1 MSCHRNGDR
10 FVADLKVTEV
20 QFHQFLFVSNLCGR
34 QIIWLLIDPH
44 FTETKVKVEYD
55 ERVNATE
62 NSDGVPHAKLMIN
75 KLKIKTDRGDYTCKA
90 NNSLG
95 EDSEVVSLKVKGN
108 VKYTS
113 TQRTDGNAS
122 LIVVM

>member
-1 MSCHRNGDR
+1 M
-10 FVADLKVTEV
+10 
-20 QFHQFLFVSNLCGR
+20 
-34 QIIWLLIDPH
+34 
-44 FTETKVKVEYD
+44 
-55 ERVNATE
+55 
-62 NSDGVPHAKLMIN
+62 PHAKLMIN

-95 EDSEVVSLKVKGN
+95 EDSEVVSLKVKGKVYN
-108 VKYTS
+108 

>member
-1 MSCHRNGDR
+1 M
-10 FVADLKVTEV
+10 ADLNVTEV
-20 QFHQFLFVSNLCGR
+20 QFYQYLFLSNLWGR
-34 QIIWLLIDPH
+34 QVLWLFIDPH

-108 VKYTS
+108 VKYT
-113 TQRTDGNAS
+113 QRTDGNVS

>member
-1 MSCHRNGDR
+1 
-10 FVADLKVTEV
+10 
-20 QFHQFLFVSNLCGR
+20 
-34 QIIWLLIDPH
+34 
-44 FTETKVKVEYD
+44 
-55 ERVNATE
+55 
-62 NSDGVPHAKLMIN
+62 MIN